1 MREVKFAEYVVIGII
16 LLLTLGRLLWFPVV
30 LFLVSGSSM
39 LPAYRTGDLVLGVAT
54 YIANYTIG
62 DVVVWYAT
70 YTHGVIHR
78 VVNVSDGYVVTRGD
92 NNPLPDPP
100 IPRDWVKYVAVIHI
114 PREVWIPVALG
125 LAGLYLYRRRR
136 YIVEYLRREEDWDL
150 RVATAIVAVFILLD
164 LAVVFV
170 VPVYWFSYR
179 AVLQVPNVELRRF
192 TVENFSTAVV
202 ELSVSYAEMVGV
214 ESCSIL
220 VGSSSHPCGYVWA
233 SDSRIVASIPRSVY
247 YEAYEYSN
255 STIAAIG
262 VALNVTFDKGWLYG
276 VYNYTFN
283 WRPLSV
289 EVVNWSL
296 VVYNPNPIPF
306 NLTNIRVIYLD
317 FDSFGRP
324 VVVGEE
330 ALGNMTVE
338 PLSSIEIKPEVK
350 GSYCYIQFT
359 YSYKFAEKGYMY
371 ESRRID
377 FKQ

>member
-1 MREVKFAEYVVIGII
+1 LRVRGYIVLGVV
-16 LLLTLGRLLWFPVV
+16 LLLMVGRLIWFPAA
-30 LFLVSGSSM
+30 LFIVTGSSM

-54 YIANYTIG
+54 YVAGYSVG

-78 VVNVSDGYVVTRGD
+78 VINVSENYVVTKGD

-100 IPRDWVKYVAVIHI
+100 VPKAWVKYRALLQI
-114 PREVWIPVALG
+114 PREIWVPVVLG

-136 YIVEYLRREEDWDL
+136 EVIEYLRREDYWDL
-150 RVATAIVAVFILLD
+150 RAATAVVAAFIILD
-164 LAVVFV
+164 LAVVFI

-179 AVLQVPNVELRRF
+179 SVLLYPNVELRRF
-192 TVENFSTAVV
+192 TVVNFSAAVA
-202 ELSVSYAEMVGV
+202 EFSVSYAEVVGV

-220 VGSSSHPCGYVWA
+220 VGNSLHPCEYVWA
-233 SDSRIVASIPRSVY
+233 SGSRVVIGIPSEVY
-247 YEAYEYSN
+247 YESYNYSN
-255 STIAAIG
+255 STIATIG
-262 VALNVTFDKGWLYG
+262 VALNVTFDKGWLFG

-283 WRPLSV
+283 WRPLAV
-289 EVVNWSL
+289 EVANRGL
-296 VVYNPNPIPF
+296 VVYNPNPVPF
-306 NLTNIRVIYLD
+306 NLTNVRVVYLD

-324 VVVGEE
+324 IVVGEE

-338 PLSSIEIKPEVK
+338 PLSSVVIEPEAK

-359 YSYKFAEKGYMY
+359 YSYKFAEKGYIY

>member
-1 MREVKFAEYVVIGII
+1 VRLTEYVVLGVI
-16 LLLTLGRLLWFPVV
+16 LLLTFGRLFWLPVA
-30 LFLVSGSSM
+30 LFLITGSSM
-39 LPAYRTGDLVLGVAT
+39 LPAYRTGDIVLGVAT
-54 YIANYTIG
+54 CIAEYSVG

-78 VVNVSDGYVVTRGD
+78 VINASDGYVVTKGD

-100 IPRDWVKYVAVIHI
+100 VPRSWVRYVAVLRI
-114 PREVWIPVALG
+114 PREVWIPVVLG

-136 YIVEYLRREEDWDL
+136 YIAEYLRREEDWDL
-150 RVATAIVAVFILLD
+150 RAATAVVTAFVLLD
-164 LAVVFV
+164 VAVVFV

-179 AVLQVPNVELRRF
+179 VVLQVPNVELRRF

-202 ELSVSYAEMVGV
+202 ELSVSYAEMLGV
-214 ESCSIL
+214 ESCSVI
-220 VGSSSHPCGYVWA
+220 VGSSLYPCEYVWA
-233 SDSRIVASIPRSVY
+233 SGSRVVAGIPRSVF
-247 YEAYEYSN
+247 YEAYGYSN
-255 STIAAIG
+255 STIATIG
-262 VALNVTFDKGWLYG
+262 VALNVTFDKGWLLG

-289 EVVNWSL
+289 EVVNGSL
-296 VVYNPNPIPF
+296 VVYNPNPVSL
-306 NLTNIRVIYLD
+306 NLTNVRVVYLD

-324 VVVGEE
+324 TVVGEE

-338 PLSSIEIKPEVK
+338 PLSTIEIKPEAR
-350 GSYCYIQFT
+350 GAYCYVQFT
-359 YSYKFAEKGYMY
+359 YGFKFAEKGYIY